1 MHALPAYLNGASN
14 CPRGRARRDEELD
27 VLNVLMR
34 SIGFVRDARVEVR
47 STGPQPRKRGRSH
60 ARSPIPVR
68 RRSV

>member
-60 ARSPIPVR
+60 ARPPIPVR